1 MSTRKSYEA
10 ITSEN
15 VEKKTYTEQ
24 RFMEAEQEFEKTLAI
39 SILNKN
45 LF

>member
-15 VEKKTYTEQ
+15 VEKKTYIEQ
-24 RFMEAEQEFEKTLAI
+24 RFIEAEQEFEKTLAI
-39 SILNKN
+39 SFFNEN